1 MKPRIFSS
9 SEWRFDGLGLGSLT
23 DAISCTVTEDL
34 CGRDWRGGEYAL
46 EMEYPITGHNY
57 DLLVEERIICAKPSE
72 NATEWQP
79 FRIYAISR
87 PIGGVV
93 TVKADHISRQLKKVT
108 MQEFSMFGELS
119 DTMTYITNT
128 CVPNAH
134 FVFQKIG
141 NDYISTYGCKTPK
154 NVFDLLCGQE
164 SILDQYSSTYPECYT
179 WDKWNVKL
187 GTRGSDRGVTIT
199 YGINMTGIEKA
210 SDMTNTITGYMPYWE
225 DDQKVVRRLSSL
237 GFYDDVVLSDNY
249 TDYAYK
255 MIEPLDVGSIYND
268 HKEDPAATLAQLIQD
283 YAYEQLAKVSI
294 LPATIDVEFVSLNA
308 TDQYKSLMESRMIRL
323 GDTVKVRYDALG
335 IDEKQRVIKTVF
347 NVLANRYESIEI
359 GTKQID
365 LAGVIAKIAKRS
377 K

>member
-1 MKPRIFSS
+1 
-9 SEWRFDGLGLGSLT
+9 
-23 DAISCTVTEDL
+23 
-34 CGRDWRGGEYAL
+34 
-46 EMEYPITGHNY
+46 
-57 DLLVEERIICAKPSE
+57 
-72 NATEWQP
+72 
-79 FRIYAISR
+79 
-87 PIGGVV
+87 
-93 TVKADHISRQLKKVT
+93 
-108 MQEFSMFGELS
+108 
-119 DTMTYITNT
+119 
-128 CVPNAH
+128 
-134 FVFQKIG
+134 
-141 NDYISTYGCKTPK
+141 
-154 NVFDLLCGQE
+154 
-164 SILDQYSSTYPECYT
+164 
-179 WDKWNVKL
+179 
-187 GTRGSDRGVTIT
+187 
-199 YGINMTGIEKA
+199 
-210 SDMTNTITGYMPYWE
+210 MTNTITGYMPYWE

-255 MIEPLDVGSIYND
+255 MIESLDVGSIYND